1 MSTKYYCTKCKHN
14 HFITS
19 KIGENHLKHKTNN
32 YESLIKQEIKK
43 VQKSEKKVIV
53 QVSANKSPKKVELEN
68 NAINKSINET
78 NTKENES
85 SNLIVRY
92 MKDYQKSYRKGIENY
107 GVWWKIFQLSIWAI
121 VLILLLTAS
130 IIFIVF
136 LPKIDLINWILR

>member
-1 MSTKYYCTKCKHN
+1 MSTQYYCTKCKHN

-19 KIGENHLKHKTNN
+19 KIGKNHLKHKTNN
-32 YESLIKQEIKK
+32 SGSLIKQEIKK

-53 QVSANKSPKKVELEN
+53 QVSINKSPTKVELEN
-68 NAINKSINET
+68 NTINESINET

-92 MKDYQKSYRKGIENY
+92 IKDYQKSYRKGIENY

-121 VLILLLTAS
+121 ILILL
-130 IIFIVF
+130 I
-136 LPKIDLINWILR
+136 